1 MDMTLERR
9 TDRLDDKK
17 DSQTNDK
24 QMKERNANTA
34 RISWEDRIRRD
45 VKELLEAYN
54 GNYSEVLEAYR
65 HAQQAATRRCK
76 QLWRQAILAKHDE
89 KLAKC
94 ELQLATAIIDEMFI
108 QAVKASCTDER
119 ATTPN
124 NRAANE
130 PPAVSG
136 KSEDD

>member
-1 MDMTLERR
+1 M
-9 TDRLDDKK
+9 DDKK
-17 DSQTNDK
+17 DSQTDDK
-24 QMKERNANTA
+24 QKKGRNANDA
-34 RISWEDRIRRD
+34 RMSWEDRIRRD
-45 VKELLEAYN
+45 VKELLEAYD

-65 HAQQAATRRCK
+65 QAQQAATRRCK

-108 QAVKASCTDER
+108 QAVKATCTDGKSDDSSY
-119 ATTPN
+119 
-124 NRAANE
+124 RAAKE

-136 KSEDD
+136 KSEDSRPQ

>member
-9 TDRLDDKK
+9 NDRMDDKK

-24 QMKERNANTA
+24 QKKERNANAA
-34 RISWEDRIRRD
+34 RLSWEDRIRRD

-65 HAQQAATRRCK
+65 QAQQAATRRCK

-94 ELQLATAIIDEMFI
+94 ELQLATAIIDEMSS
-108 QAVKASCTDER
+108 QA
-119 ATTPN
+119 ATATCSDGTSD
-124 NRAANE
+124 AAQR
-130 PPAVSG
+130 S
-136 KSEDD
+136 SS